1 MCSQHGGS
9 TAGLLGSSPPTPQ
22 EGDDS
27 MQEADF
33 YSFRIIESYDTANW
47 KGPISIESSSSET
60 VLHPSTS
67 SVCLC
72 LPQTYRVTC

>member
-1 MCSQHGGS
+1 
-9 TAGLLGSSPPTPQ
+9 
-22 EGDDS
+22 